1 MKHPGGFAKRHQAL
15 HKLLEAWG
23 VEQSRGMELMRA
35 LIGSARMLEV
45 MADHGLQK
53 TGLSLPRLRL
63 LLWLAVEEQGGN
75 PAGISPSVLSH
86 YQHISKNTVSAL
98 LASLEEQGLVERT
111 ISQEDKRSFNIRL
124 TKAGRE
130 RIRAALPR
138 HGEYIN
144 EVLAELTVEEQK
156 TLLKLL
162 QKLQQALRQQLADKK
177 LESYVHRHMEQAKES

>member
-98 LASLEEQGLVERT
+98 LASLEEQGLIERT
-111 ISQEDKRSFNIRL
+111 LSQADKRSFNIRL

-144 EVLAELTVEEQK
+144 EVLAELTAEEQK

-177 LESYVHRHMEQAKES
+177 LESYVHRHLAQAKES